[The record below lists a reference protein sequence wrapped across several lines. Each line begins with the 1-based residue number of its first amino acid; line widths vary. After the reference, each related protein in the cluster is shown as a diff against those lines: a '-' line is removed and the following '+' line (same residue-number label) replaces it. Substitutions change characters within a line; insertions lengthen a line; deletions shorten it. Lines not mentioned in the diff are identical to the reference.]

1 MKKKKFH
8 ISVLVINYNKEIFIS
23 RCLNS
28 LLKQDFRDF
37 EVIFSDDMSEDNSLD
52 AAKKYKKKLNLKIV
66 KGTKRT
72 QYGSYNQMNSIL
84 RAFKKSSGEIILFLD
99 FDDFFHRK
107 KISNI
112 VHFFNA
118 SNNKKKKIIFD
129 LPYIYYSNDKIIN
142 FKIKK
147 KNQN

>member
-1 MKKKKFH
+1 M
-8 ISVLVINYNKEIFIS
+8 
-23 RCLNS
+23 NS

-84 RAFKKSSGEIILFLD
+84 RAFKKSSGEIILFLNS
-99 FDDFFHRK
+99 DDFFHRK

-118 SNNKKKKIIFD
+118 SNNKKKKLFLICLIFIIQM
-129 LPYIYYSNDKIIN
+129 
-142 FKIKK
+142 IK
-147 KNQN
+147 